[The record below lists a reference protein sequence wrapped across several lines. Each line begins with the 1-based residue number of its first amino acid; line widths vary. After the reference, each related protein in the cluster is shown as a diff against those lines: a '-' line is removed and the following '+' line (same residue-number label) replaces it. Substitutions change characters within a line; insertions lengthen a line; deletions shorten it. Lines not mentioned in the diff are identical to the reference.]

1 MSLVL
6 TAFLLW
12 MQSRTP
18 SREAGR
24 PPVKGSRWWH
34 RSVPLRGLASKSSPD
49 VSQARDWPSRFHR
62 EPVGNIL
69 VLCSFTD
76 RKTHTQRWPQFARNH
91 QGTNRGTEERSE
103 AVRFLPKAGWQHPIS
118 TRRGTREKGTQ
129 LKQTPALSPI
139 WQGGVKVTE
148 VEKESG
154 HGRIKAG
161 HHGLGH
167 TYPHQANPGKHTVLL

>member
-1 MSLVL
+1 MTGKTESFGFQRRLPRG
-6 TAFLLW
+6 FLEVML
-12 MQSRTP
+12 S
-18 SREAGR
+18 
-24 PPVKGSRWWH
+24 
-34 RSVPLRGLASKSSPD
+34 
-49 VSQARDWPSRFHR
+49 
-62 EPVGNIL
+62 
-69 VLCSFTD
+69 
-76 RKTHTQRWPQFARNH
+76 
-91 QGTNRGTEERSE
+91 
-103 AVRFLPKAGWQHPIS
+103 PKAGWQHPIS

-139 WQGGVKVTE
+139 GQGGVKVTE